1 MDTQMTN
8 IKRAL
13 LSVVMFLGAAATV
26 ACSSGDDGA
35 GSASE
40 PAGQA
45 TGGLSVPAG
54 DETRELGIELW
65 RLSEDGIIEGLSK
78 SDDVVAR
85 FKSHTEQKAI
95 ESLSPKGG
103 LKLLD
108 GSSDADTFSQSDRQF
123 YEALLRDMREFTP
136 PSAAAEEQDGLGRVQ
151 QPVWYGPLA
160 CCYGNKAGQYYYW
173 VDAGGYTPYCHVDV
187 FTYSCSGLTSC
198 FAYGNATGCLYWI

>member
-1 MDTQMTN
+1 MTN

-13 LSVVMFLGAAATV
+13 VSVAMLLGSVASV
-26 ACSSGDDGA
+26 ACSSGDDDGA

-40 PAGQA
+40 ATGQA
-45 TGGLSVPAG
+45 AAGLSVPAG
-54 DETRELGIELW
+54 DETRKLGIELW
-65 RLSEDGIIEGLSK
+65 RLSEDGIVEGLSK
-78 SDDVVAR
+78 NSEVVAR
-85 FKSHTEQKAI
+85 FKSHAEQKAI
-95 ESLSPKGG
+95 ESLSPTGG
-103 LKLLD
+103 IKQLD
-108 GSSDADTFSQSDRQF
+108 GSSASDTFSAGDRQF
-123 YEALLRDMREFTP
+123 YEALLRDMREFSP